1 MMTREPKQDAALTA
15 EVAAS
20 LAIIRADFVDGLVPL
35 FNEVEY
41 QKAAL
46 GDPNRADHAL
56 ASLQRVVHKL
66 SGLSGSVGFPDLG
79 AHAST
84 LDISIAE
91 IRRGQDTSGAGA
103 ALDAPLETL
112 LDLMESALDAAL

>member
-1 MMTREPKQDAALTA
+1 MMTRDPKQNAPTA
-15 EVAAS
+15 DVAAS

-46 GDPNRADHAL
+46 GDPNRAEHAL

-79 AHAST
+79 THAST

-91 IRRGQDTSGAGA
+91 IRRNQITADVGST
-103 ALDAPLETL
+103 LDAPLEKL
-112 LDLMESALDAAL
+112 LDLMEAALDDAL